1 MKNSITRNLQELDR
15 VRKLYKRFF
24 RVSWTFSITR
34 FLTFF
39 RKTDFF
45 NISNEVGRVKRDLIF
60 VSKLDRSVPFLRS
73 GLPFF
78 FLSFLVSDPRFRR
91 KISR

>member
-1 MKNSITRNLQELDR
+1 MMKSIGRTLAHIDVAANTS
-15 VRKLYKRFF
+15 VR
-24 RVSWTFSITR
+24 IHE
-34 FLTFF
+34 
-39 RKTDFF
+39 DFF